1 MKKII
6 LGSILIGS
14 LTFAFPGMAGGT
26 MSGHSGLVG
35 KPLKGLKDNTV
46 LAVADGKKITVK
58 ELNSYLQ
65 GITGDNRIKVQD
77 LPAQH
82 IKKFVSDYVQTL
94 ELYNKKA
101 KSIENTPQFKAAKM
115 KLAVDM
121 WLKHEFQNIK
131 ITDKEVKDF
140 YEKNKDIYFKT
151 TPQIKARHILV
162 KDEKLAEKLIK
173 ELKGLKGKALEKKF
187 AELAKKYSVGPSKV
201 NGGELGWFDPK
212 QMVPEFSKAANE
224 LNPGEITLKPIKTR
238 FGWHVILVEGKKDNN
253 YMALSKVKPQII
265 GYLKQLKLKE
275 ELDKLKKQIKVKYT
289 IPNN

>member
-6 LGSILIGS
+6 IGS
-14 LTFAFPGMAGGT
+14 MVLAASLFAFPGMQGG
-26 MSGHSGLVG
+26 MGMGSGMIG
-35 KPLKGLKDNTV
+35 KPLKNLKDNTV
-46 LAVADGKKITVK
+46 LAEVDGKKITVK
-58 ELNSYLQ
+58 ELNAYLQ
-65 GITGDNRIKVQD
+65 GITGDYRIRVQD

-121 WLKHEFQNIK
+121 WIKNRLNEIK
-131 ITDKEVKDF
+131 ISDKQAREF

-151 TPQIKARHILV
+151 TPKIKARHILV
-162 KDEKLAEKLIK
+162 KDKALAEKLIN
-173 ELKGLKGKALEKKF
+173 ELKGLKGKALEEKF

-212 QMVPEFSKAANE
+212 QMVPEFAKAASE
-224 LNPGEITLKPIKTR
+224 LKPGEITLKPVKTR
-238 FGWHVILVEGKKDNN
+238 FGWHIILVEGKKENN
-253 YMALSKVKPQII
+253 YMPYEQVKPQII
-265 GYLKQLKLKE
+265 AYLKQLKLKK
-275 ELDKLKKQIKVKYT
+275 ELESVKNSYKVKYT
-289 IPNN
+289 IPKN

>member
-6 LGSILIGS
+6 LGSIIAGS
-14 LTFAFPGMAGGT
+14 LAFAFPGMGGG
-26 MSGHSGLVG
+26 MMHGNAGLVG

-46 LAVADGKKITVK
+46 LAVVDGKKITVK
-58 ELNSYLQ
+58 ELNAYLQ
-65 GITGDNRIKVQD
+65 GITGDNRIRVQD

-82 IKKFVSDYVQTL
+82 IKKFVSDYAQTL

-101 KSIENTPQFKAAKM
+101 KAIENTPQFKAAKM

-121 WLKHEFQNIK
+121 WLKHEYQNIK
-131 ITDKEVKDF
+131 ISDKEAKAF

-173 ELKGLKGKALEKKF
+173 ELKGLKGKALEEKF

-201 NGGELGWFDPK
+201 NGGELGWFNPK
-212 QMVPEFSKAANE
+212 QMVPEFAKAASE
-224 LNPGEITLKPIKTR
+224 LKPGQITLKPVHTR
-238 FGWHVILVEGKKDNN
+238 FGWHIILVEDKKNNN
-253 YMALSKVKPQII
+253 YMPYEKVKPQII
-265 GYLKQLKLKE
+265 AYLKQLKLKE
-275 ELDKLKKQIKVKYT
+275 ELQKIKNNTKIKYT
-289 IPNN
+289 IPNS

>member
-6 LGSILIGS
+6 LGSMVTAAAL
-14 LTFAFPGMAGGT
+14 FAFPGMQGG
-26 MSGHSGLVG
+26 MGMGSGLAG

-46 LAVADGKKITVK
+46 LAEVDGKKITVK
-58 ELNSYLQ
+58 ELNYYLQ
-65 GITGDNRIKVQD
+65 GITGDNRIRVQD

-101 KSIENTPQFKAAKM
+101 KSIEKTPQFQAAKM

-121 WLKHEFQNIK
+121 WLKNRLDSIK
-131 ITDKEVKDF
+131 ISDKEAKAF

-151 TPQIKARHILV
+151 TPKIKARHILV
-162 KDEKLAEKLIK
+162 KDEKEAEKLIN
-173 ELKGLKGKALEKKF
+173 ELKGLKGKALEEKF

-212 QMVPEFSKAANE
+212 QMVPEFAKAAQE
-224 LNPGEITLKPIKTR
+224 LKPGQITLKPVKTR
-238 FGWHVILVEGKKDNN
+238 FGWHIILVESKQTNN
-253 YMALSKVKPQII
+253 YMPYEKVKPQII
-265 GYLKQLKLKE
+265 AYLKRLKLQE
-275 ELDKLKKQIKVKYT
+275 ELKNLKNSYKVKYT
-289 IPNN
+289 IPKN